1 MKFLIAYRLLFSR
14 YNLSFISIISK
25 VSIFGLMLGV
35 GILITVLSVMNGFE
49 KELRDKILSF
59 TSHVNIYPSDRVTIK
74 DLENIIDTDK
84 NIKGYSIVQ
93 KNEVLLSSDEIKNI
107 PVIVHNVN
115 QDLES
120 NTSEI
125 SDLIIDGKFK
135 LSSPQDIVIGNIL
148 ANNLRVSIGD
158 KIQFTNYNKVFK
170 QDSFMVTGIFDSG
183 IYEYNQRFIYGSDLA
198 LTNRDSYTYIK
209 LKLSDPL
216 NAVKISRD
224 LFDQYSIISS
234 NWTETH
240 NALFQAIGNEKRV
253 MFIILMLIIA
263 ITSFNI
269 ISSLSLLVL
278 NKQKDIAVL
287 ISLGFSKISIQSIFI
302 IQGIIIGIVGISL
315 GVLLGFVLSTYINE
329 IVIAIESF
337 FNISLIAP
345 DVYHLDVVPSI
356 VLISDVYKITIISFL
371 MVLLSSIY
379 PAKKAIDITPS
390 QSLNL

>member
-74 DLENIIDTDK
+74 DIEDIIDTNK
-84 NIKGYSIVQ
+84 SIKGYSIVQ

-120 NTSEI
+120 SASEI

-135 LSSPQDIVIGNIL
+135 LSSPQDIIIGNIL

-170 QDSFMVTGIFDSG
+170 QDSFMITGIFDSG

-224 LFDQYSIISS
+224 LFNQYSIISS

-356 VLISDVYKITIISFL
+356 VLLSDVYKITIISFL

>member
-120 NTSEI
+120 SASEI

-135 LSSPQDIVIGNIL
+135 LSSPQDIIIGNIL

-158 KIQFTNYNKVFK
+158 KIQLTNYNNVFK
-170 QDSFMVTGIFDSG
+170 QDSFKITGIFDSG

-224 LFDQYSIISS
+224 LFNQYSIISS

>member
-120 NTSEI
+120 NASEI

-224 LFDQYSIISS
+224 LFNQYSIISS

-345 DVYHLDVVPSI
+345 DIYHLDVVPSI

>member
-120 NTSEI
+120 NASEI

-224 LFDQYSIISS
+224 LFNQYSIISS

-329 IVIAIESF
+329 IVIALESF

>member
-1 MKFLIAYRLLFSR
+1 MNFLIAYRLLFSR
-14 YNLSFISIISK
+14 YNLSFISVISK

-49 KELRDKILSF
+49 KELREKILSF
-59 TSHVNIYPSDRVTIK
+59 TSHINIYPSSQVSVEK
-74 DLENIIDTDK
+74 LGKIINVNK
-84 NIKGYSIVQ
+84 SIQGYSIVHR
-93 KNEVLLSSDEIKNI
+93 NEVLSSSSNAKNI

-115 QDLES
+115 HHLE
-120 NTSEI
+120 NKTSEI
-125 SDLIIDGKFK
+125 SNIIIDGEFR
-135 LSSPQDIVIGNIL
+135 LLNPEDIIIGNVL
-148 ANNLRVSIGD
+148 ANNLSVNVGD
-158 KIQFTNYNKVFK
+158 TIELSNYNNIYKQEFFK
-170 QDSFMVTGIFDSG
+170 ISGIFDSG
-183 IYEYNQRFIYGSDLA
+183 IYEYNQRFVYGSDLA
-198 LTNRDSYTYIK
+198 LKSTDAYTYIK

-216 NAVKISRD
+216 DAVNTSKD
-224 LFDQYSIISS
+224 LFTEYGIISS

-278 NKQKDIAVL
+278 NKQKDIAIL
-287 ISLGFSKISIQSIFI
+287 MSLGFSKITIQSIFL
-302 IQGIIIGIVGISL
+302 IQGVMIGIFGISL
-315 GVLLGFVLSTYINE
+315 GILLGILLSSNINE
-329 IVIAIESF
+329 IVVSLENL

-345 DVYHLDVVPSI
+345 DIYHLDLIPSI
-356 VLISDVYKITIISFL
+356 VLMSDIYKITFISFL

-379 PAKKAIDITPS
+379 PAIKAINVNPS

>member
-120 NTSEI
+120 NASEI

-224 LFDQYSIISS
+224 LFNQYSIISS

-302 IQGIIIGIVGISL
+302 IQGIIIGFVGISL

>member
-120 NTSEI
+120 NASEI

-183 IYEYNQRFIYGSDLA
+183 IYEYNQRFIYGSDQA
-198 LTNRDSYTYIK
+198 LTNIDSYTYIK

-216 NAVKISRD
+216 IAARISRD
-224 LFDQYSIISS
+224 LFNQYSIISS

>member
-59 TSHVNIYPSDRVTIK
+59 TSHVNIYPSDRVTSK
-74 DLENIIDTDK
+74 DIENIIDTDK

-93 KNEVLLSSDEIKNI
+93 KNEVLLSSDEVKNI

-120 NTSEI
+120 STSEI
-125 SDLIIDGKFK
+125 SNLIIDGKFK
-135 LSSPQDIVIGNIL
+135 LSSPQDIIIGNIL

-170 QDSFMVTGIFDSG
+170 QDSFMITGIFDSG
-183 IYEYNQRFIYGSDLA
+183 IYEYNQRFIYGSDQA

-216 NAVKISRD
+216 IAARISRD
-224 LFDQYSIISS
+224 LFNQYSIISS

-287 ISLGFSKISIQSIFI
+287 ISLGFSKLSIQLIFI
-302 IQGIIIGIVGISL
+302 IQGIIIGIIGISL
-315 GVLLGFVLSTYINE
+315 GVLLGLILSTYINE

-356 VLISDVYKITIISFL
+356 VLLSDVYKITIISFL

>member
-74 DLENIIDTDK
+74 DLEDIIDTDK

-120 NTSEI
+120 NASEI

-224 LFDQYSIISS
+224 LFNQYSIISS

-302 IQGIIIGIVGISL
+302 IQGIIIGVVGISL

>member
-1 MKFLIAYRLLFSR
+1 
-14 YNLSFISIISK
+14 
-25 VSIFGLMLGV
+25 MLGV

-59 TSHVNIYPSDRVTIK
+59 TSHVNIYPSDRVTIR
-74 DLENIIDTDK
+74 DLEDIIDTDT

-120 NTSEI
+120 SASEI

-135 LSSPQDIVIGNIL
+135 LSSPQDIIIGNIL

-158 KIQFTNYNKVFK
+158 KIQFTNYNKAFK
-170 QDSFMVTGIFDSG
+170 QDSYMVTGIFDSG

-216 NAVKISRD
+216 NAAKISRD
-224 LFDQYSIISS
+224 LFNQYSIISS

-287 ISLGFSKISIQSIFI
+287 ISLGFSKLSIQSIFI

-315 GVLLGFVLSTYINE
+315 GVLLGFVLSTHINE

-356 VLISDVYKITIISFL
+356 VLLSDIYKITIISFL

>member
-120 NTSEI
+120 NASEI

-224 LFDQYSIISS
+224 LFNQYSIISS

>member
-1 MKFLIAYRLLFSR
+1 
-14 YNLSFISIISK
+14 
-25 VSIFGLMLGV
+25 MLGV

-59 TSHVNIYPSDRVTIK
+59 TSHVNIYPSDRVTIR
-74 DLENIIDTDK
+74 DLEDIIDTDK

-93 KNEVLLSSDEIKNI
+93 KNEVLLSSDDIKNI

-120 NTSEI
+120 SASEI

-135 LSSPQDIVIGNIL
+135 LSSPQDIIIGNIL

-158 KIQFTNYNKVFK
+158 KIKFTNYNKVFK
-170 QDSFMVTGIFDSG
+170 RDSFMITGIFDSG

-198 LTNRDSYTYIK
+198 LTNTDSYTYIK

-216 NAVKISRD
+216 NAAKISRD
-224 LFDQYSIISS
+224 LFNQYSIISS

-302 IQGIIIGIVGISL
+302 IQGIIIGIIGISL

-356 VLISDVYKITIISFL
+356 VLLSDVYKITIISFL

>member
-120 NTSEI
+120 NASEI

-224 LFDQYSIISS
+224 LFNQYSIISS

-287 ISLGFSKISIQSIFI
+287 ISLGFSKLSIQSIFI

-329 IVIAIESF
+329 IVIAIESL

>member
-120 NTSEI
+120 NASEI

-224 LFDQYSIISS
+224 LFNQYSIISS

-302 IQGIIIGIVGISL
+302 IQGIIIGILGISL

>member
-120 NTSEI
+120 NASEI

-224 LFDQYSIISS
+224 LFNQYSIISS

-302 IQGIIIGIVGISL
+302 IQGIIIGVVGISL

>member
-120 NTSEI
+120 NASEI

-135 LSSPQDIVIGNIL
+135 LSSPQDIIIGNIL

-170 QDSFMVTGIFDSG
+170 QDSFTVTGIFDSG

-224 LFDQYSIISS
+224 LFNQYSIISS

-356 VLISDVYKITIISFL
+356 VLLSDVYKITIISFL

-390 QSLNL
+390 QSLSL

>member
-59 TSHVNIYPSDRVTIK
+59 TSHVNIYPNDRLTIK
-74 DLENIIDTDK
+74 DLKDIIDTDK
-84 NIKGYSIVQ
+84 SIKGYSIVQ

-107 PVIVHNVN
+107 PAIVHNVN
-115 QDLES
+115 QDIES
-120 NTSEI
+120 SASEI

-135 LSSPQDIVIGNIL
+135 LSSPQDIIIGNIL

-170 QDSFMVTGIFDSG
+170 QDSFMITGIFDSG

-224 LFDQYSIISS
+224 LFNQYSIISS

-287 ISLGFSKISIQSIFI
+287 ISLGFSKLSIQSIFI

-356 VLISDVYKITIISFL
+356 VLLSDVYKITIISFL

>member
-59 TSHVNIYPSDRVTIK
+59 TSHVNIYPSDNVTIK
-74 DLENIIDTDK
+74 DLEDMIDTDK

-120 NTSEI
+120 NASEI

-135 LSSPQDIVIGNIL
+135 LSSPQDIIIGNIL

-158 KIQFTNYNKVFK
+158 KIQFTNYNKVFN
-170 QDSFMVTGIFDSG
+170 QDSFMITGIFDSG

-216 NAVKISRD
+216 NAAEISRD
-224 LFDQYSIISS
+224 LFNQYSIISS

-287 ISLGFSKISIQSIFI
+287 ISLGFSKLSIQSIFI

-345 DVYHLDVVPSI
+345 DIYHLDVVPSI
-356 VLISDVYKITIISFL
+356 VLLSDVYKITIISFL

-379 PAKKAIDITPS
+379 PAKKAVNITPS

>member
-25 VSIFGLMLGV
+25 VSIIGLMLGV

-59 TSHVNIYPSDRVTIK
+59 TSHVNIYPSDRVTSK
-74 DLENIIDTDK
+74 DIENIIDTDK

-120 NTSEI
+120 NASEI
-125 SDLIIDGKFK
+125 PDLIIDGKFK
-135 LSSPQDIVIGNIL
+135 LSSPQDIIIGNIL

-198 LTNRDSYTYIK
+198 LTNRDSYTFIK

-216 NAVKISRD
+216 YAAKISRD
-224 LFDQYSIISS
+224 LFNQYSIISS

-329 IVIAIESF
+329 IVISIESF
-337 FNISLIAP
+337 FDISLIAP
-345 DVYHLDVVPSI
+345 DIYHLDVVPSI
-356 VLISDVYKITIISFL
+356 VLLSDVYKITIISFL

>member
-120 NTSEI
+120 SASEI

-135 LSSPQDIVIGNIL
+135 LSSPQDIIIGNIL

-158 KIQFTNYNKVFK
+158 KIQFTNYDKVFK
-170 QDSFMVTGIFDSG
+170 QDSFMITGIFDSG

-198 LTNRDSYTYIK
+198 LTNTDSYTYIK

-224 LFDQYSIISS
+224 LFNQYSIISS

-253 MFIILMLIIA
+253 MFIILMLIIV

-287 ISLGFSKISIQSIFI
+287 ISLGFSKLSIQSIFI

-356 VLISDVYKITIISFL
+356 VLLSDVYKITIISFL

>member
-1 MKFLIAYRLLFSR
+1 MNFLIAYRLLFSK

-59 TSHVNIYPSDRVTIK
+59 TSHINIYPNNEFGTERIRQ
-74 DLENIIDTDK
+74 IIDSYE
-84 NIKGYSIVQ
+84 NVKGYSIVHR
-93 KNEVLLSSDEIKNI
+93 NEILLSSKNVTNI
-107 PVIVHNVN
+107 PVVIHNVN
-115 QDLES
+115 ETLES
-120 NTSEI
+120 KTSEI
-125 SDLIIDGKFK
+125 PKMLIDGDFD
-135 LSSPQDIVIGNIL
+135 LSNSNNLVIGSVL
-148 ANNLRVSIGD
+148 ANDLNVTIGD
-158 KIQFTNYNKVFK
+158 KLLVSDYKDIYVDKSFKVI
-170 QDSFMVTGIFDSG
+170 GIFDSG
-183 IYEYNQRFIYGSDLA
+183 IHEYNQRFVVGSDYA
-198 LTNRDSYTYIK
+198 LKDVSNFSYIK
-209 LKLSDPL
+209 VNLLNPL
-216 NAVKISRD
+216 DAIKVSRD
-224 LFDQYSIISS
+224 LFNDYSIVSS

>member
-120 NTSEI
+120 NASEI

-135 LSSPQDIVIGNIL
+135 LSSPQDIVIGSIL

-224 LFDQYSIISS
+224 LFNQYSIISS

>member
-74 DLENIIDTDK
+74 DLENIIDTDE

-120 NTSEI
+120 SASEI

-135 LSSPQDIVIGNIL
+135 LSSSQDIIIGNIL

-170 QDSFMVTGIFDSG
+170 QDSFMITGIFDSG

-198 LTNRDSYTYIK
+198 LTNTDSYTYIK

-216 NAVKISRD
+216 NAAKISRD
-224 LFDQYSIISS
+224 LFNQYSIISS

-287 ISLGFSKISIQSIFI
+287 ISLGFSKLSIQSIFI
-302 IQGIIIGIVGISL
+302 IQGIIIGIIGISL

-356 VLISDVYKITIISFL
+356 VLLSDVYKITIISFL

>member
-120 NTSEI
+120 NASEI

-135 LSSPQDIVIGNIL
+135 LSSPQDIIIGNIL

-170 QDSFMVTGIFDSG
+170 QDSFMITGIFDSG

-224 LFDQYSIISS
+224 LFNQYSIISS

-356 VLISDVYKITIISFL
+356 VLLSDVYKITIISFL

>member
-59 TSHVNIYPSDRVTIK
+59 TSHVNIYPSDRVTIRDLK
-74 DLENIIDTDK
+74 DIIDTHK

-93 KNEVLLSSDEIKNI
+93 KNEVLLSSNEIKNI

-120 NTSEI
+120 SASEI

-135 LSSPQDIVIGNIL
+135 LSSPQDIIIGNIL

-158 KIQFTNYNKVFK
+158 KIQITNYNKVFK
-170 QDSFMVTGIFDSG
+170 QDSFMITGIFDSG

-198 LTNRDSYTYIK
+198 LTNIDSYTYIK

-216 NAVKISRD
+216 IAARISRD
-224 LFDQYSIISS
+224 LFNQYSIISS

-287 ISLGFSKISIQSIFI
+287 ISLGFSKLSIQLIFI
-302 IQGIIIGIVGISL
+302 IQGIIIGIIGISL
-315 GVLLGFVLSTYINE
+315 GVLLGLVLSTYINE

-356 VLISDVYKITIISFL
+356 VLLSDVYKITIISFL

>member
-74 DLENIIDTDK
+74 DLEDIIDTDK

-120 NTSEI
+120 NASEI

-224 LFDQYSIISS
+224 LFNQYSIISS

>member
-120 NTSEI
+120 NASEI

-216 NAVKISRD
+216 NATKISRD
-224 LFDQYSIISS
+224 LFTQYSIISS

-356 VLISDVYKITIISFL
+356 VLLSDVYKITIISFL

>member
-120 NTSEI
+120 NASEI

-216 NAVKISRD
+216 NAVKMSRD
-224 LFDQYSIISS
+224 LFNQYSIISS